1 MWQAKPRRGFELMKI
16 VFARLSASVLPD
28 FAAPRGARTGRFE

>member
-16 VFARLSASVLPD
+16 FPD
-28 FAAPRGARTGRFE
+28 FAAPHGAHTGRFE